1 LLQSGAPTVTI
12 FGKTWDLH
20 VREALKISLE
30 ANLEIIFD
38 SLSYLKKRVGTV
50 FYDAEH
56 FFDGYK
62 ANPEYAIK
70 TLKAAI
76 EAKADCLVLCDTNG
90 GTMPDELVEIINNV
104 KKEIGD
110 YPLGI
115 HCHNDS
121 ECAVAN
127 SILAVKNGI
136 VHVQGTINGYGERC
150 GNANLCSIIPNL
162 QLKYGY
168 QCVSED
174 QLKKLVKISRLV
186 NELGNLKHNIHQPY
200 VGRSAFAHKGG
211 VHVSA
216 ILKNSRTYEH
226 IEPELVGNKQR
237 VLISDLSGKS
247 NLIYKARDFGLEI
260 DQNDPNLNT
269 ILEKLKEL
277 ENKGF
282 QFEGAEASF
291 ELLVRKGLG
300 NFRKFFDLLSF
311 RVIDEKRSALEP
323 PFAEATVMLMV
334 GGEIEHTAAIGN
346 GPVNALDL
354 ALRKALEKF
363 YPSLKTMELVDFKVR
378 ILSGKDGTKAVTR
391 VLIESKDE
399 KDIWGTVGVAHN
411 IIDAS
416 YQALVDS
423 IEYKLFKDAYK

>member
-1 LLQSGAPTVTI
+1 
-12 FGKTWDLH
+12 
-20 VREALKISLE
+20 
-30 ANLEIIFD
+30 
-38 SLSYLKKRVGTV
+38 
-50 FYDAEH
+50 
-56 FFDGYK
+56 
-62 ANPEYAIK
+62 
-70 TLKAAI
+70 
-76 EAKADCLVLCDTNG
+76 
-90 GTMPDELVEIINNV
+90 
-104 KKEIGD
+104 
-110 YPLGI
+110 
-115 HCHNDS
+115 
-121 ECAVAN
+121 
-127 SILAVKNGI
+127 
-136 VHVQGTINGYGERC
+136 
-150 GNANLCSIIPNL
+150 
-162 QLKYGY
+162 
-168 QCVSED
+168 
-174 QLKKLVKISRLV
+174 
-186 NELGNLKHNIHQPY
+186 
-200 VGRSAFAHKGG
+200 
-211 VHVSA
+211 
-216 ILKNSRTYEH
+216 
-226 IEPELVGNKQR
+226 
-237 VLISDLSGKS
+237 
-247 NLIYKARDFGLEI
+247 
-260 DQNDPNLNT
+260 NLNS